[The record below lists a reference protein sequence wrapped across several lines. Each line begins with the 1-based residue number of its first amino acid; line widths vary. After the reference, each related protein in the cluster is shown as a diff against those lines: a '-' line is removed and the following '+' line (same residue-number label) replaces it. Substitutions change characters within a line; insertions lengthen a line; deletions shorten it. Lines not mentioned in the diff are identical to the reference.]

1 VQIKRETDGKAPA
14 DHDHPG
20 LRDERDELRRV
31 VDDGNDGNDE
41 DDENVGEDI
50 AEEVD
55 RLRERVVENRERL
68 DSGFEN
74 YEEVLDYLTETT
86 DELDARLDVLAR
98 ALVSVRDQAR
108 AFATANA
115 MRAVTAELARTANRH
130 GIKRAKCGD
139 CEMSV
144 IIALLT
150 EPSCPHCG
158 ATFEDIEPKQGFF
171 GSNRLV
177 VGRPPALGGD
187 TIDPDA
193 DIDPE
198 ATDLLSE
205 VTEE

>member
-1 VQIKRETDGKAPA
+1 
-14 DHDHPG
+14 
-20 LRDERDELRRV
+20 
-31 VDDGNDGNDE
+31 
-41 DDENVGEDI
+41 
-50 AEEVD
+50 
-55 RLRERVVENRERL
+55 
-68 DSGFEN
+68 
-74 YEEVLDYLTETT
+74 
-86 DELDARLDVLAR
+86 LDARLDVLAR

-139 CEMSV
+139 CETSV

-158 ATFEDIEPKQGFF
+158 ATFEDIEPKRGFF